1 MERSASL
8 ARNGSLAEWFQVKI
22 LRLATLLLASGL
34 LGLASARAEAH
45 WLTDFHQAQEEARA
59 GHKLILINFTGSDW
73 CPWCQVLHAEVFS
86 KPEFEQYAKDN
97 LVLMT
102 ADFPRSRAL
111 SNEVRE
117 QNRALAERYEVDG
130 FPTIVVLNSEGK
142 QVGLLGYMPGGAE
155 AFINE
160 LKKLPK
166 S

>member
-1 MERSASL
+1 MGRRASLARSASL
-8 ARNGSLAEWFQVKI
+8 AERFHVKI
-22 LRLATLLLASGL
+22 LRLAALLVASGL
-34 LGLASARAEAH
+34 FGVSSARADAN
-45 WLTDFHQAQEEARA
+45 WLTDFHQAQEEAKTS
-59 GHKLILINFTGSDW
+59 HKLLLIDFTGSDW
-73 CPWCQVLHAEVFS
+73 CPWCKVLHAEVFS

-102 ADFPRSRAL
+102 ADFPRARAL
-111 SNEVRE
+111 SNEVRQ
-117 QNRALAERYEVDG
+117 QNRALAQRYQVEG

-142 QVGLLGYMPGGAE
+142 QIGLLGYMPGGAE